1 MQSREVGDTARVER
15 VGLETFALDTPGE
28 PEPGQCSQTCTVS
41 YMLCPAAF
49 SLSQPG
55 SRQSL
60 WEAGRALRLR
70 ERRHLSAGPI
80 LLISEWTSTGRGT
93 VEVLGA
99 HQPACLLLRLVLEKT
114 VNESIDQYGR
124 CLRPEIPG
132 LEFEVCQEAVGVVQN
147 YLLLPCV
154 LPRWLCVLAGY

>member
-1 MQSREVGDTARVER
+1 MGDTARVEW

-28 PEPGQCSQTCTVS
+28 PEPGQCPQTCTVS
-41 YMLCPAAF
+41 YMLCPAGF

-55 SRQSL
+55 SRRSL
-60 WEAGRALRLR
+60 WEAGQALRLR

-93 VEVLGA
+93 VKVLGA
-99 HQPACLLLRLVLEKT
+99 RQPACLLLRLILDKT
-114 VNESIDQYGR
+114 VNESIGQSGR

-132 LEFEVCQEAVGVVQN
+132 LGFEVCQEAVGGVQN

-154 LPRWLCVLAGY
+154 LLRWLCVLAGY